1 MALRYRV
8 WTDDEVAKLSSM
20 IEQGASARRV
30 AVALKRP
37 LDSVK
42 NRARDLG
49 KPFPKEADIK
59 KRIKQI
65 LGTPR

>member
-1 MALRYRV
+1 
-8 WTDDEVAKLSSM
+8 
-20 IEQGASARRV
+20 
-30 AVALKRP
+30 VALKRP